1 MASSA
6 PKTPTPVSSD
16 EKWNHSLEN
25 LIRKSTIGFA
35 IGILPGLLL
44 ARSAAARSAII
55 ALCTGVGSGI
65 AYGEARYLFDH
76 DIMFD
81 KRHLIQLQV
90 GSKSAQKSIEWCRKQ
105 RRSLTVQGRAFFFPP
120 LFCVCLLELHCDLF
134 FFFYKLADTVVCSVF
149 SFISSVFFFSS
160 FFGLPISS
168 CMRAQPTYPCK

>member
-90 GSKSAQKSIEWCRKQ
+90 GSKSAQKSIE
-105 RRSLTVQGRAFFFPP
+105 
-120 LFCVCLLELHCDLF
+120 
-134 FFFYKLADTVVCSVF
+134 
-149 SFISSVFFFSS
+149 
-160 FFGLPISS
+160 
-168 CMRAQPTYPCK
+168 

>member
-1 MASSA
+1 MASPA
-6 PKTPTPVSSD
+6 PKSGSAVSSD
-16 EKWNHSLEN
+16 EKWDHSLEN

-44 ARSAAARSAII
+44 ARSTAARSAVI

-90 GSKSAQKSIEWCRKQ
+90 GSQGAQKSVE
-105 RRSLTVQGRAFFFPP
+105 
-120 LFCVCLLELHCDLF
+120 
-134 FFFYKLADTVVCSVF
+134 
-149 SFISSVFFFSS
+149 
-160 FFGLPISS
+160 
-168 CMRAQPTYPCK
+168 